1 MNWRTTNLKL
11 RLSRLKKNDESS
23 RVLVSAPGSNSTP
36 DSKAFG
42 QSFWLGLVLTAKSTL
57 RGASAI
63 WEFARNH
70 VPGLPEAPHW
80 STGRLWLLRLGCAR
94 LLEPKQQA
102 TDWIWLVDHT
112 VQIGQEKC
120 LLILGIRASQLPA
133 DRPLQL
139 ADMVP
144 IALSPTKQANK
155 TQVAEELLKATQ
167 VAGVPT
173 AILSDHGADLHG
185 GIKIFQQTHPDTREL
200 YDMKHKAACLLKHR
214 LTADPRFAEY
224 GQQMGQCK
232 FQVQQTEL
240 DFLTPPSGHSKARF
254 MNLEKFIGWGRRT
267 LEVLDRQPVCVLQH
281 TTRERLEQKLGWLRG
296 YREALAEWTSWLTVI
311 EMSQTAVR
319 RGVTR
324 QTHDDLEAGL
334 PESPLPSTRQLRS
347 DLLLFIA
354 EQTGRLQ
361 EQERLPLMTEVL
373 ESSFGKLK
381 SVERDQQ
388 KRGFTS
394 LILCLGALVGTWTSE
409 TIAAALH
416 RTPTKAVANWVRTHF
431 IGGTHHTK
439 CCQAYP
445 SNRKQIPEEL

>member
-1 MNWRTTNLKL
+1 M
-11 RLSRLKKNDESS
+11 
-23 RVLVSAPGSNSTP
+23 
-36 DSKAFG
+36 
-42 QSFWLGLVLTAKSTL
+42 LTAKSTL

-63 WEFARNH
+63 WNFVRQY

-94 LLEPKQQA
+94 LLEPKPRA
-102 TDWIWLVDHT
+102 TDWIWFVDHT

-144 IALSPTKQANK
+144 IVLSPTKQANK
-155 TQVAEELLKATQ
+155 TQVAEELLQAVSIT
-167 VAGVPT
+167 GVPT
-173 AILSDHGADLHG
+173 AILSDHGGELHG
-185 GIKIFQQTHPDTREL
+185 GIKVFQQTHPETRDF
-200 YDMKHKAACLLKHR
+200 YDLKHKAACLLKHR
-214 LTADPRFAEY
+214 LTDDSRFTEY
-224 GQQMGQCK
+224 SRQMGQCK

-240 DFLTPPSGHSKARF
+240 DFLTPPSGRSKARF
-254 MNLEKFIGWGRRT
+254 MNLEKFIGWGHRT
-267 LEVLDRQPVCVLQH
+267 LEVLDRQPSCVLQH

-296 YREALAEWTSWLTVI
+296 YREAFEEWASWLTVI
-311 EMSQTAVR
+311 EVSQSAVR
-319 RGVTR
+319 QGVTR
-324 QTHDDLEAGL
+324 RTHGELKAEL
-334 PESPLPSTRQLRS
+334 PESPLASTQQLRS
-347 DLLLFIA
+347 DLLNFVA
-354 EQTGRLQ
+354 EQTGQLA

-381 SVERDQQ
+381 YLERDQQ

-409 TIAAALH
+409 TIEAALQ
-416 RTPTKAVANWVRTHF
+416 RTPTKVVANWVRTHF

-445 SNRKQIPEEL
+445 SNCKQIPEEL

>member
-1 MNWRTTNLKL
+1 MLIP
-11 RLSRLKKNDESS
+11 
-23 RVLVSAPGSNSTP
+23 APAASPPP
-36 DSKAFG
+36 DSKTFG
-42 QSFWLGLVLTAKSTL
+42 RLFWLGLVLTAKSTL
-57 RGASAI
+57 RGASAV
-63 WEFARNH
+63 WDFVRQH

-94 LLEPKQQA
+94 LLEPKPWA
-102 TDWIWLVDHT
+102 ADWIWMVDHT

-120 LLILGIRASQLPA
+120 LLILGIRASRLPK

-144 IALSPTKQANK
+144 IALCPTKRANK
-155 TQVAEELLKATQ
+155 TQVAGELLRATQ
-167 VAGVPT
+167 VAGVPL

-200 YDMKHKAACLLKHR
+200 YDLKHKAACLLKHR

-224 GQQMGQCK
+224 SRQMGQCK

-240 DFLTPPSGHSKARF
+240 DFLTPPSGRSKARF

-267 LEVLDRQPVCVLQH
+267 LDVLDRQPDCVLQH
-281 TTRERLEQKLGWLRG
+281 TSRERLEEKLGWLRG
-296 YREALAEWTSWLTVI
+296 YRQAFEEWASWLTVI
-311 EMSQTAVR
+311 ETSQAAVR
-319 RGVTR
+319 HGITR
-324 QTHDDLEAGL
+324 RTHDDLQTRL
-334 PESPLPSTRQLRS
+334 PESPLASTRQLRS
-347 DLLLFIA
+347 DLLQFVA
-354 EQTGRLQ
+354 EQTGQLTG
-361 EQERLPLMTEVL
+361 EQRLPLMTEVL

-381 SVERDQQ
+381 YLERDQQ

-394 LILCLGALVGTWTSE
+394 LIVCLGALVGTWTAE

-416 RTPTKAVANWVRTHF
+416 RTPTKVVGQWIRTHF

-445 SNRKQIPEEL
+445 QKCKQNPEEP